1 MKNPR
6 EFKCINISQKDGYT
20 VVAKSSYDVDKR
32 EVLSKTY
39 NGSQGAASVSIA
51 IGEMKNGTLQM
62 VLFSE
67 NGEDLRER
75 RAYSFC
81 WDNMWDTIQ
90 NGGSYA
96 EILFRA
102 GLSQESSQS

>member
-1 MKNPR
+1 M
-6 EFKCINISQKDGYT
+6 SQKDGYT
-20 VVAKSSYDVDKR
+20 VITRGCSSLKIQ

-39 NGSQGAASVSIA
+39 NGSQGAAFVTIA

-62 VLFSE
+62 VLFNE
-67 NGEDLRER
+67 HGDVLRER
-75 RAYSFC
+75 RAYSSS
-81 WDNMWDTIQ
+81 WDDMWDTIQ

-102 GLSQESSQS
+102 QLSQESSQS